1 MKSPGL
7 SRGRRIGMDGRRIS
21 FPTRLAASK
30 ARSFAES
37 SGGLGVKQRFGAIGR
52 KGSIAL
58 IECLWRTLK
67 DTLGLRLIGPL
78 VAEDLMAKI
87 EIGLLHYAHFRPHQ
101 GLGGATP
108 AEVYFGR
115 TSAHLSA
122 IPPPRGRPG
131 EGPIDSPFCVEY
143 LDVERLLPLLVRKA
157 A

>member
-52 KGSIAL
+52 KGSMAL
-58 IECLWRTLK
+58 IERLWRTLK

-78 VAEDLMAKI
+78 VAEDL
-87 EIGLLHYAHFRPHQ
+87 IGASV
-101 GLGGATP
+101 GDP
-108 AEVYFGR
+108 A
-115 TSAHLSA
+115 SS
-122 IPPPRGRPG
+122 
-131 EGPIDSPFCVEY
+131 
-143 LDVERLLPLLVRKA
+143 RKA
-157 A
+157 GRRPDRLTVLRRVPRYGAAAARVG

>member
-1 MKSPGL
+1 
-7 SRGRRIGMDGRRIS
+7 MDGRRIS

-143 LDVERLLPLLVRKA
+143 LDTERLLPVLVRKA
-157 A
+157 S